1 MKNSYLLS
9 QVYFLIIIMFLST
22 SCNGQTNSN
31 TEKNAKSIEQTK
43 IEKIDEII
51 RLYSENA
58 GFNGSVLVAHNGKVI
73 YKNGF
78 GLANMEWNIPNETN
92 TKFRIAS
99 VTKPFTAMLVMQLVA
114 ENKLDLQKPITTYL
128 KDYPKENG
136 SKITIHHLLTH
147 SSGLKRD
154 IDKEQKQ
161 FHNPKQLV
169 EKFEN
174 EPLLYEPG
182 EKFEY
187 SNAGYILL
195 GYILETVTKKSYK
208 DLLDE
213 NIFKPLNM
221 SNSGYYRHRL
231 LLENRSSGYR
241 NNFIDYQNSNYRDF
255 SNAYSAG
262 AIYSTVEDMFLF
274 DQAMYSEKILPK
286 KYMDLILTK
295 HIQADF
301 GGHYGYGL
309 ELAKKPIGNSSDML
323 ETIGHSGTLPGYCA
337 VYTRIPSSHSVIIF
351 LSNTGRAYLNTMTTA
366 ITGILY
372 DKPYDKP
379 RKSIAK
385 VLIDIIEKEG
395 IDSGIQ
401 FFNKFKDNKN
411 YYVKEQEMNIV
422 SYKLLLSDRTKEASE
437 VLKVAIEVFPNA
449 FNLYD
454 SYGEVLLILGEKEK
468 AIWNYKKSVELNP
481 NNHNGIRILKELE
494 IE

>member
-1 MKNSYLLS
+1 
-9 QVYFLIIIMFLST
+9 MFFAT

-31 TEKNAKSIEQTK
+31 AENSTKSIDKTK
-43 IEKIDEII
+43 VDKIDEII

-78 GLANMEWNIPNETN
+78 GLANMEWNIPNEVN

-154 IDKEQKQ
+154 VETEQKQ

-169 EKFEN
+169 EILGN
-174 EPLLYEPG
+174 EPLIHKPE

-208 DLLDE
+208 DLLEE

-221 SNSGYYRHRL
+221 NNSGFYRHRL

-295 HIQADF
+295 YIQADF

-309 ELAKKPIGNSSDML
+309 ELAKKPIGNSSDMI

-337 VYTRIPSSHSVIIF
+337 VYTRIPSSHSAIIF

-379 RKSIAK
+379 KKSIAK
-385 VLIDIIEKEG
+385 AFIDTIDKKG
-395 IDSGIQ
+395 IDSGIR
-401 FFNKFKDNKN
+401 FFNKFKNNDD
-411 YYVKEQEMNIV
+411 YYVKEKEMNIV
-422 SYKLLLSDRTKEASE
+422 SYKLLQSNRVQEARE
-437 VLKVAIEVFPNA
+437 VLKLAIGVFPNA

-454 SYGEVLLILGEKEK
+454 SYGEVLLVLGEKEK
-468 AIWNYKKSVELNP
+468 AIENYKKSVELNP
-481 NNHNGIRILKELE
+481 KNKNGIRILKELE
-494 IE
+494 VE

>member
-1 MKNSYLLS
+1 M
-9 QVYFLIIIMFLST
+9 
-22 SCNGQTNSN
+22 
-31 TEKNAKSIEQTK
+31 
-43 IEKIDEII
+43 
-51 RLYSENA
+51 
-58 GFNGSVLVAHNGKVI
+58 
-73 YKNGF
+73 
-78 GLANMEWNIPNETN
+78 
-92 TKFRIAS
+92 
-99 VTKPFTAMLVMQLVA
+99 
-114 ENKLDLQKPITTYL
+114 QKPITTYL

-154 IDKEQKQ
+154 VETEQKQ

-169 EKFEN
+169 EMFDN

-208 DLLDE
+208 DLLEE
-213 NIFKPLNM
+213 NIFTPLNM
-221 SNSGYYRHRL
+221 NNSGFYRHRL

-295 HIQADF
+295 YIQADF

-309 ELAKKPIGNSSDML
+309 ELAKNPMGNSSAMI

-337 VYTRIPSSHSVIIF
+337 VYTRIPSSHSAIIF

-385 VLIDIIEKEG
+385 ALIDTIDKKG

-401 FFNKFKDNKN
+401 FFNKFKNNDD

-422 SYKLLLSDRTKEASE
+422 SYKLLQSDRTQEASE
-437 VLKVAIEVFPNA
+437 VLKLAIGVFPDA

-468 AIWNYKKSVELNP
+468 AIENYKKSVELNP
-481 NNHNGIRILKELE
+481 ENKNGIRILKELE
-494 IE
+494 

>member
-1 MKNSYLLS
+1 MKKTYLFLPA
-9 QVYFLIIIMFLST
+9 YFLIIVLFLSI
-22 SCNGQTNSN
+22 SCNGQSNSN
-31 TEKNAKSIEQTK
+31 TPKSAKPIDKTK
-43 IEKIDEII
+43 IDKIDKII

-58 GFNGSVLVAHNGKVI
+58 GFNGSVLVAHNGKLI

-78 GLANMEWNIPNETN
+78 GFANMEWKIPNETD

-154 IDKEQKQ
+154 VETEQKQ
-161 FHNPKQLV
+161 YHNPKQLV
-169 EKFEN
+169 EMFDK
-174 EPLLYEPG
+174 EPLLYKPG

-208 DLLDE
+208 DLLEE

-221 SNSGYYRHRL
+221 KNSGFYRHRL
-231 LLENRSSGYR
+231 LLEKRSSGYN

-262 AIYSTVEDMFLF
+262 AIYLTVEDMFLF
-274 DQAMYSEKILPK
+274 DQALYNGNILPK
-286 KYMDLILTK
+286 KYMDLLLTK
-295 HIQADF
+295 NIEADF

-309 ELAKKPIGNSSDML
+309 ELAKKQIGNSSEMI
-323 ETIGHSGTLPGYCA
+323 ETIGHSGSLPGYSA
-337 VYTRIPSSHSVIIF
+337 VYTSIPSTQSTIIF
-351 LSNTGRAYLNTMTTA
+351 FANTGRAYLNTMTTA

-379 RKSIAK
+379 SKSIAK
-385 VLIDIIEKEG
+385 ALIDIIEVEG

-401 FFNKFKDNKN
+401 FFNKFKDQKD

-422 SYKLLLSDRTKEASE
+422 SYKLLQSDRAKEASE
-437 VLKVAIEVFPNA
+437 VLKLAIKVFPNA

-454 SYGEVLLILGEKEK
+454 SFGEVLLVLGEKDK
-468 AIWNYKKSVELNP
+468 AIENYEKSIELNP
-481 NNHNGIRILKELE
+481 DNQNGIRILKELKVK
-494 IE
+494 

>member
-1 MKNSYLLS
+1 MKKSYLLS
-9 QVYFLIIIMFLST
+9 QVYFLIILMFLAT

-31 TEKNAKSIEQTK
+31 TEKNGKSIDKTK
-43 IEKIDEII
+43 IDKIEEII

-58 GFNGSVLVAHNGKVI
+58 GFNGSVLVAHKGKVI

-114 ENKLDLQKPITTYL
+114 ENILDLQKPITTYL

-147 SSGLKRD
+147 SSGLRRD
-154 IDKEQKQ
+154 VETEQKQ

-169 EKFEN
+169 KIFDN
-174 EPLLYEPG
+174 EPLLFKPG

-208 DLLDE
+208 DLLEE
-213 NIFKPLNM
+213 NIFKPLSM
-221 SNSGYYRHRL
+221 KNSGFYRHRL
-231 LLENRSSGYR
+231 LLENRSSGYN

-274 DQAMYSEKILPK
+274 DQALYSDKILPK

-295 HIQADF
+295 YIPADF
-301 GGHYGYGL
+301 GGHYGYGV
-309 ELAKKPIGNSSDML
+309 ELVKKPIGNSTDMI
-323 ETIGHSGTLPGYCA
+323 ETIGHSGSLPGFSA
-337 VYTRIPSSHSVIIF
+337 VYTSIPSSQSAIIF

-379 RKSIAK
+379 GKSIAK
-385 VLIDIIEKEG
+385 ALIDIIDKEG
-395 IDSGIQ
+395 IESGIH
-401 FFNKFKDNKN
+401 FFNKFKDNKG

-422 SYKLLLSDRTKEASE
+422 SYKLLLTDRAKEASK
-437 VLKVAIEVFPNA
+437 VLKLALEIFPNA

-468 AIWNYKKSVELNP
+468 AIENYKKSVELNP
-481 NNHNGIRILKELE
+481 NNKNGIRVLKELDVE
-494 IE
+494 

>member
-1 MKNSYLLS
+1 MKKSYLFS
-9 QVYFLIIIMFLST
+9 QVYFLIFAMFFAT

-31 TEKNAKSIEQTK
+31 AENSTKSIDKTK
-43 IEKIDEII
+43 IDKIDEII

-78 GLANMEWNIPNETN
+78 GLANMEWNIPNEVN

-114 ENKLDLQKPITTYL
+114 KNKLDLQKPITTYL

-154 IDKEQKQ
+154 VETEQKQ

-169 EKFEN
+169 EMLDNK
-174 EPLLYEPG
+174 PLIHKPG

-208 DLLDE
+208 DLLEE

-221 SNSGYYRHRL
+221 NNSGFYRHRL

-274 DQAMYSEKILPK
+274 DQAMYSENLLPK

-295 HIQADF
+295 YIQADF

-309 ELAKKPIGNSSDML
+309 ELAKKPIGNSSDMI

-337 VYTRIPSSHSVIIF
+337 VYTRIPSSHSAIIF

-379 RKSIAK
+379 KKSIAK
-385 VLIDIIEKEG
+385 VFIDTIDKKG

-401 FFNKFKDNKN
+401 FFNKFKNNDD
-411 YYVKEQEMNIV
+411 YYVKEKEMNIV
-422 SYKLLLSDRTKEASE
+422 SYKLLQSDRVQEARE
-437 VLKVAIEVFPNA
+437 VLKLAIGVFPNA

-454 SYGEVLLILGEKEK
+454 SYGEVLLVLGEKEK
-468 AIWNYKKSVELNP
+468 AIENYRKSVELNP
-481 NNHNGIRILKELE
+481 KNKNGIRILKELE
-494 IE
+494 Y